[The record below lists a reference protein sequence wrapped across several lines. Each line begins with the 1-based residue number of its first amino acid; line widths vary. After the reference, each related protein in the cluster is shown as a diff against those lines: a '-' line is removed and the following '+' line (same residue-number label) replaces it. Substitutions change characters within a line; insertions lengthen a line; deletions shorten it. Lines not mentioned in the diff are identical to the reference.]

1 MSGWDEGQVYYS
13 RQFEGDEE
21 RDAALVTR
29 HKTQRLL
36 REFLQTFHDDSVA
49 GGDFIYRE
57 SLRRNRK
64 YLQVDLSDLRGKAA
78 DLEAQLR
85 RNPADC
91 LPLLEA
97 AAAEVSAEVLRA
109 KVMGEDGEME
119 EPARED
125 VQVMLSTQENPMSI
139 RHLS

>member
-91 LPLLEA
+91 LPLVGA
-97 AAAEVSAEVLRA
+97 ATLPPPIA
-109 KVMGEDGEME
+109 
-119 EPARED
+119 PAGR
-125 VQVMLSTQENPMSI
+125 
-139 RHLS
+139 